1 VKLKRTSSL
10 NPACHSLSAFSAFCR
25 QESRPRMTPI
35 QHMLDFNPFPQT
47 KIIGPTL
54 TFTPKQVTTASP

>member
-1 VKLKRTSSL
+1 
-10 NPACHSLSAFSAFCR
+10 
-25 QESRPRMTPI
+25 MTPI

-54 TFTPKQVTTASP
+54 TFTPKQVTTASPESRPIM